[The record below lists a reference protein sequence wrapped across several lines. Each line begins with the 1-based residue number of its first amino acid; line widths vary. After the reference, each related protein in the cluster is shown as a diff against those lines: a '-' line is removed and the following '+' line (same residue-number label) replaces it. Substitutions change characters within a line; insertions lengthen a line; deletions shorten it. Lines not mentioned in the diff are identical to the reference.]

1 MKSNLSLLAGAILL
15 PLGVSLAQ
23 DNKPENK
30 PPVEDWKPISYVA
43 PGQQYPQLNS
53 ENRAK
58 FRIDAPNA
66 KDVAVSLG
74 RPLTVTKGDDGAWM
88 VVTSPLV
95 EGFHYYQ
102 IILDGARVA
111 DPNTRTFFGSSRWM
125 SGIDVPSDDMDFF
138 AAKDVPHGTVREQ
151 PYYSSVTKAWRR
163 CFVYTPPD
171 YDKNPTAR
179 YPVLY
184 LQHGAGEDETAWSVQ
199 GRAGFILD
207 NLIAEGKAKPMI
219 IVMDNGGGSGL
230 FGQPR
235 GGRGGAPSNNLV
247 APNATVAAPANAPT
261 AGASVPGVAAAP
273 ATTTPGT
280 PAVAT
285 STAAP
290 AATPGGPGAGPGPGR
305 GPGGRGPGGMNF
317 TEFENILLKDI
328 IPMVDV
334 TYRTVAD
341 RKARGMA
348 GLSMGGMQ
356 TRNIG
361 LSHLDTFS
369 HIGIFS
375 GGTLGDPKAENSP
388 VAKVDEFNRL
398 VKVGFI
404 SYGEAE
410 RGSTTLKE
418 YADSLRALGIK
429 NVHTYVSP
437 RTAHEF
443 LTWRRSLR
451 EFAPLLF
458 RD

>member
-1 MKSNLSLLAGAILL
+1 MNTKLPLLSLAACLSAIT
-15 PLGVSLAQ
+15 SLAQ
-23 DNKPENK
+23 EKAPAD
-30 PPVEDWKPISYVA
+30 DWKPISYVV

-66 KDVAVSLG
+66 KEVGVSLG
-74 RPLTVTKGDDGAWM
+74 RPLTVTKGDDGAWT
-88 VVTSPLV
+88 VITSPLV

-102 IILDGARVA
+102 IIIDGARAA

-151 PYYSSVTKAWRR
+151 PYYSSITKAWRR

-171 YDKNPTAR
+171 YDRNQSAR

-184 LQHGAGEDETAWSVQ
+184 LQHGAGEDETAWPVQ
-199 GRAGFILD
+199 GRTGFILD
-207 NLIAEGKAKPMI
+207 NLIAAGKAKPMI
-219 IVMDNGGGSGL
+219 IVMDNGGGSAL
-230 FGQPR
+230 FAQPR
-235 GGRGGAPSNNLV
+235 GGRGPAPANTLV
-247 APNATVAAPANAPT
+247 APNATTVAANAP
-261 AGASVPGVAAAP
+261 AA
-273 ATTTPGT
+273 ATTTAP
-280 PAVAT
+280 
-285 STAAP
+285 STASTT
-290 AATPGGPGAGPGPGR
+290 AATPTASAPPGRGPAGR
-305 GPGGRGPGGMNF
+305 GPGGLSF

-328 IPMVDV
+328 IPMIDS
-334 TYRTVAD
+334 TYRTIAD
-341 RKARGMA
+341 RKSRGMA

-388 VAKVDEFNRL
+388 LAKVDEFNRL

-410 RGSTTLKE
+410 RGASTLQE

>member
-1 MKSNLSLLAGAILL
+1 MNAHRSSLVLATLLA
-15 PLGVSLAQ
+15 S
-23 DNKPENK
+23 
-30 PPVEDWKPISYVA
+30 PVCFSQTAEPAADWKPISSVA

-66 KDVAVSLG
+66 KEVGVSLG
-74 RPLTVTKGDDGAWM
+74 RPLTVTKGDDGAWT
-88 VVTSPLV
+88 VITSPLV

-102 IILDGARVA
+102 IIIDGARAA

-125 SGIDVPSDDMDFF
+125 SGIDVPSDDMDSF

-151 PYYSSVTKAWRR
+151 PYYSNVSKAWRR
-163 CFVYTPPD
+163 SFVYTPPD

-184 LQHGAGEDETAWSVQ
+184 LQHGAGEDETAWPVQ
-199 GRAGFILD
+199 GRTNFILD

-235 GGRGGAPSNNLV
+235 GGRGGAPGNNLV
-247 APNATVAAPANAPT
+247 APNATA
-261 AGASVPGVAAAP
+261 AGAPGASAA
-273 ATTTPGT
+273 
-280 PAVAT
+280 
-285 STAAP
+285 AAP
-290 AATPGGPGAGPGPGR
+290 AATPPAAPAAAPAAGAGR

-328 IPMVDV
+328 IPMIDSS
-334 TYRTVAD
+334 YRTIAD

-388 VAKVDEFNRL
+388 LAKPDEFNRL
-398 VKVGFI
+398 VQVSFV

-410 RGSTTLKE
+410 GGSKTLKE
-418 YADSLRALGIK
+418 YADSLQAAGIK
-429 NVHTYVSP
+429 NVHTYISP

-443 LTWRRSLR
+443 LTWRRSLK

-458 RD
+458 RK

>member
-1 MKSNLSLLAGAILL
+1 MKLKLPWPTAAALLLATAC
-15 PLGVSLAQ
+15 LAQ
-23 DNKPENK
+23 EK
-30 PPVEDWKPISYVA
+30 PPADDWKPISYVS

-58 FRIDAPNA
+58 FRIEAPNA
-66 KDVAVSLG
+66 KEVGVSLG
-74 RPLTVTKGDDGAWM
+74 RPLTVTKAEDGAWI

-102 IILDGARVA
+102 IIIDGARVA

-125 SGIDVPSDDMDFF
+125 SGIDVPSDDMEFF

-151 PYYSSVTKAWRR
+151 PYYSAVSKQWRR

-171 YDKNPTAR
+171 YDRNHAAR

-207 NLIAEGKAKPMI
+207 NLIAEGKARPMI

-230 FGQPR
+230 FARPR
-235 GGRGGAPSNNLV
+235 GPATGAGNNPV
-247 APNATVAAPANAPT
+247 APNATVAPPNPST
-261 AGASVPGVAAAP
+261 GAAP
-273 ATTTPGT
+273 A
-280 PAVAT
+280 
-285 STAAP
+285 TAAP
-290 AATPGGPGAGPGPGR
+290 AAAGGPGR
-305 GPGGRGPGGMNF
+305 GGGPGGMNF
-317 TEFENILLKDI
+317 SEFENILLKDI
-328 IPMVDV
+328 IPMVDA
-334 TYRTVAD
+334 TYRTIPNREHRA
-341 RKARGMA
+341 MA

-361 LSHLDTFS
+361 LSHLGTFS

-388 VAKVDEFNRL
+388 LAKPAEFNER
-398 VKVGFI
+398 VKVAFV
-404 SYGEAE
+404 SYGAEE
-410 RGSTTLKE
+410 RGSTTLQE
-418 YADSLRALGIK
+418 YADSLRAIGIK

-443 LTWRRSLR
+443 LTWRRSLK

-458 RD
+458 RN